1 MMNVPR
7 EAPARARTPGQQ
19 LSRTAFYVHLWLGV
33 LFTAVLLVLSVT
45 GILLNHKVPLG
56 LMPDVSHEPTAEFAD
71 ALPLT
76 DLARRALEAA
86 GESGGVASID
96 RMDVRPRRGLV
107 KVRLRDPE
115 STEVTLDIATGSVL
129 HIGARGDVFLERL
142 HSGEAL
148 GEGWVLLS
156 DAGAIALIVLLV
168 SGYWL
173 WLWPRWRR

>member
-1 MMNVPR
+1 MSVPK
-7 EAPARARTPGQQ
+7 ESPARARTPGQQ
-19 LSRTAFYVHLWLGV
+19 LSHAAFYAHLWLGV
-33 LFTAVLLVLSVT
+33 LFTAVLLVLSIT

-56 LMPDVSHEPTAEFAD
+56 LMPEVSHEPTAEFTA
-71 ALPLT
+71 ALPLAE
-76 DLARRALEAA
+76 LARRALEAA
-86 GESGGVASID
+86 GETGGIASID

-107 KVRLRDPE
+107 KVRLRNPE
-115 STEVTLDIATGSVL
+115 STEVTLDVASGSVL

-148 GEGWVLLS
+148 GDGWVLLS